1 MKSTSMSNDEKFNL
15 FTGFLSVPQCLF
27 SVFWRA
33 ENAIYVHSSTGLAH
47 FMVISK

>member
-1 MKSTSMSNDEKFNL
+1 MSHDEKINL
-15 FTGFLSVPQCLF
+15 FIGFLSVPQCLF

-47 FMVISK
+47 FMVMK